1 MARERPVSSWWN
13 RLLNAFNRLDARERL
28 LVSILLAVLG
38 IILLYVAVIG
48 PILGAANRGE
58 ERLATADQQLSVM
71 QRLRRDYDDVQGRLV
86 DVEQRIQRGARGNLR
101 TTLES
106 LAQQATVKVESMEPQ
121 ASPSHPKYRETK
133 VEVGLRNVTLAQ
145 TVNYLHQIDIAPQAL
160 SVKSLR
166 IRTRAEQPDLLDVTF
181 TVSSFEPI

>member
-1 MARERPVSSWWN
+1 MSELWN
-13 RLLNAFNRLDARERL
+13 RLLNAFNGLEPRERT
-28 LVSILLAVLG
+28 LVSVVLVLCSVA
-38 IILLYVAVIG
+38 LLYVVLIG
-48 PILGAANRGE
+48 PLLRASGRGE
-58 ERLATADQQLSVM
+58 ERLASADQQLQVM

-86 DVEQRIQRGARGNLR
+86 DVEQRIRSGAKSELR

-106 LAQQATVKVESMEPQ
+106 LAQQNQVKVESMEPQ
-121 ASPSHPKYRETK
+121 TSPAHPKYRETK

-145 TVNYLHQIDIAPQAL
+145 TVHYLHAIDVAPQAL

-166 IRTRAEQPDLLDVTF
+166 VRTRAEQPDLLDVTF

>member
-1 MARERPVSSWWN
+1 MD
-13 RLLNAFNRLDARERL
+13 AFNGLEARERL
-28 LVSILLAVLG
+28 LVSALLGVLG
-38 IILLYVAVIG
+38 VFLFYALIINPLLGLAS
-48 PILGAANRGE
+48 RGGQ
-58 ERLATADQQLSVM
+58 RLATADQQLQAM
-71 QRLRRDYDDVQGRLV
+71 QRLRRDYDDIQGRLV
-86 DVEQRIQRGARGNLR
+86 DVEQRIQSSAGGNLR
-101 TTLES
+101 TTLET
-106 LAQQATVKVESMEPQ
+106 LAQNASVKVESMEPQ

-145 TVNYLHQIDIAPQAL
+145 TVGYLHQIDVAPQAM